1 VPDESV
7 ATSLNTA
14 DIFARLAE
22 QLEGYEHRSQQLDL
36 ALDIERTFA
45 LGKTGLFEAG
55 TGTGKSFAALIP
67 AALSHK
73 RVVISTNTISLQ
85 EQYINKDIPALQKVL
100 PFEIQVSL
108 MKGRG
113 NYLGIRRWD
122 DYIKEFGVDD
132 RLIQWVSDTESGDIS
147 ELDFVPHYEVW
158 NEVNSDSD
166 DCLRNRCPQYN
177 NCFYFDS
184 RRQADKADIIIV
196 NHALLLADAASMGN
210 ILPAYDL
217 LIVDEAHHLPD
228 VATNAFSLSISNRG
242 LRALCTK
249 AIKKVSAPAGII
261 HEIESQGFAFFQHL
275 NQSSTYAR
283 TRVRKPMEDAADL
296 ADTLHLLKRW
306 LEEQTFEN
314 YLDVDQSR
322 EKAKLKAKS
331 IISTLNAYLTLLDY
345 LANPDPNWVIWIERN
360 DLSGSRIAV
369 IAAPLDPS
377 TFLRNQLLEKDGLT
391 SSVWMSATLATV
403 GEDPFDYFKRTIGLD
418 KVIQSQV
425 PSPFDYAQQ
434 ACIYLP
440 QRMPEPNQ
448 KEFLPRAADEIER
461 ILEVSEGRAFVLFTS
476 RASMNTVFEMIGQN
490 LAYPCMK
497 QGDMPRLKLIEWFR
511 ATDSAVLFGT
521 SSFWEG
527 VSIDGDQLSCVIID
541 RIPFQVPDDP
551 VYEARCDALKEDG
564 NGRSWFKDLA
574 LPHATMRL
582 KQGVGRLIRTAT
594 DRGMVAILDPRM
606 TSKAYGR
613 AILECLPPMRIVR
626 HLDEIYLPTKSRL
639 SMR

>member
-1 VPDESV
+1 VPDEFV
-7 ATSLNTA
+7 ATSLNTT

-73 RVVISTNTISLQ
+73 KVVISTNTISLQ
-85 EQYINKDIPALQKVL
+85 EQYINKDIPALQKIL
-100 PFEIQVSL
+100 PFELQVSL
-108 MKGRG
+108 MKGRS
-113 NYLGIRRWD
+113 NFLGIRRWD

-132 RLIQWVSDTESGDIS
+132 RLIHWVSDTESGDVS

-158 NEVNSDSD
+158 NEINSDSD

-196 NHALLLADAASMGN
+196 NHALLLADAASMGM
-210 ILPAYDL
+210 ILPSYDL

-228 VATNAFSLSISNRG
+228 VATNAFSLSLSNRG

-283 TRVRKPMEDAADL
+283 TRVRKPIEEAADL

-314 YLDVDQSR
+314 YLDVDQAR

-331 IISTLNAYLTLLDY
+331 IVSTLNAYLTLLDY
-345 LANPDPNWVIWIERN
+345 LAKPDPNWVIWIERS

-369 IAAPLDPS
+369 VAAPLDPS
-377 TFLRNQLLEKDGLT
+377 TYLRNQLLEKDGLT

-425 PSPFDYAQQ
+425 PSPFDYAHQ

-476 RASMNTVFEMIGQN
+476 RASMNAVFDMIGQN

-551 VYEARCDALKEDG
+551 VYEARCDALKEDSD
-564 NGRSWFKDLA
+564 GRSWFKDLA

-582 KQGVGRLIRTAT
+582 KQGVGRLIRTST
-594 DRGMVAILDPRM
+594 DTGMVAILDPRM

-626 HLDEIYLPTKSRL
+626 HLDEISLPTKSKL